1 MYPCTLRKN
10 LMTYFKLQSDGST
23 LTPLGQ
29 IVGYRVLYTDKNGK
43 PKTMTTRNAAGKPTT
58 IFSLWF
64 KANNAAKALRM
75 GQVSRI
81 VPVYSGDK

>member
-1 MYPCTLRKN
+1 
-10 LMTYFKLQSDGST
+10 MTYFKLQSDGTT

-29 IVGYRVLYTDKNGK
+29 IIGYRVLYTDKSGK
-43 PKTMTTRNAAGKPTT
+43 QKTLTTRTAAGKVTT
-58 IFSLWF
+58 MFSLWF
-64 KANNAAKALRM
+64 KANNAAKSLRM